1 VAARLPEFAVE
12 FVQAGLDASAVR
24 ARLFDKV
31 VGKGGGFEIDNSLP
45 QNEDPPLKIQ
55 AKQPDPSSIWAARQA
70 AQSTTSKGA
79 RP

>member
-45 QNEDPPLKIQ
+45 QNEDPAPKIQ

-70 AQSTTSKGA
+70 AQSTISKGA